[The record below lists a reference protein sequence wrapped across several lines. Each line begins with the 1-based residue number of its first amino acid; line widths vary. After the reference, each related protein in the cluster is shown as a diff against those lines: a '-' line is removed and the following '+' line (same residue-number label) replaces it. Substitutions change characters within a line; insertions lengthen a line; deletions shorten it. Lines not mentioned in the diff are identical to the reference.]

1 MPLDRQ
7 KMEMLRLSRYFI
19 DVGLATS
26 KSGASCERSG
36 SMAKKEHLFVAHV
49 RGSDKK
55 FSPEELMARW
65 VLYKAQCD
73 GRTKLTTISETV
85 VGEDGE
91 ERTETVRR
99 EVSAPCTYTI
109 DGFCLFLPLSRRLWY
124 GYKDDEDYADV
135 CEAIEDECKQR
146 ARELFED
153 GTLNSR
159 LAGIWMGRY
168 PEYSTRQETT
178 VNGSLPVVI
187 SGEGDLSD

>member
-1 MPLDRQ
+1 MGQHLYVAPERVGRPLKYQ
-7 KMEMLRLSRYFI
+7 
-19 DVGLATS
+19 
-26 KSGASCERSG
+26 
-36 SMAKKEHLFVAHV
+36 
-49 RGSDKK
+49 
-55 FSPEELMARW
+55 PEEIAKRW
-65 VLYKAQCD
+65 PVYKAQCD
-73 GRTKLTTISETV
+73 SRTKTVVVTETV
-85 VGEDGE
+85 VDGDGE
-91 ERTETVRR
+91 QSKTMQR
-99 EVSAPCTYTI
+99 EISAPCTYTV
-109 DGFCLFLPLSRRLWY
+109 DGFCLFLPLSRRLWSDY
-124 GYKDDEDYADV
+124 RERDEYRDI